1 MTSGLQEIL
10 GNNADGNLPLLQ
22 MVKYAGLFSS
32 TYLLLEI
39 ISTMEYEVCVANLSL
54 TPGMLLTVPP
64 LQVRLIWPSR
74 WSIMKIIFLLNRYTP
89 LIDST
94 LGLSMMLGTTNP
106 HSCDVQF
113 HFLIYSYTI
122 GSFLSETILI
132 ARTLALYEFKPWI
145 VCAMAAIALG
155 VIVPGLYMSH
165 YILSKIQY
173 PSRAVLEIVGCVP
186 SIDDGQ
192 SWVLYMCVLI
202 SETVVIALTVYKM
215 WQTSVDVNQRSLL
228 VWTMYR
234 DGSLYYVVLL
244 ILSIVNLCFMLSAP
258 KAATSIMQ
266 MPLRVV
272 HSTLCTRVLLNLRKV
287 AARLAD
293 MTITFDTPST
303 HPRSRIA
310 FALNDGVGGDGLAT
324 FRSYAEADMV
334 HDLNGDMDLDIDIDI
349 EMDSIDGDGDVDGGG
364 NAGNRG
370 LDSEAR
376 MGTAVNV
383 LGESR
388 GEKGT

>member
-1 MTSGLQEIL
+1 MTSGLAEIL
-10 GNNADGNLPLLQ
+10 GSNADKNLPLLQ

-39 ISTMEYEVCVANLSL
+39 ISTLEDE
-54 TPGMLLTVPP
+54 
-64 LQVRLIWPSR
+64 VRLIWPSR
-74 WSIMKIIFLLNRYTP
+74 WSIMKIIFLLNRYSP

-94 LGLSMMLGTTNP
+94 LGLTMMLGTTDP

-113 HFLIYSYTI
+113 HFLIYTYTI
-122 GSFLSETILI
+122 GSFLSESILI
-132 ARTLALYEFKPWI
+132 ARTLALYEFNPWI
-145 VCAMAAIALG
+145 MCIMATIALG

-165 YILSKIQY
+165 YVLSRIQY
-173 PSRAVLEIVGCVP
+173 PSRAVLEISGCVP
-186 SIDDGQ
+186 SIDDGL

-215 WQTSVDVNQRSLL
+215 WQTSVDLKQRSLL

-244 ILSIVNLCFMLSAP
+244 VLSIVNLCFMLLAP
-258 KAATSIMQ
+258 KAATSIIQ

-293 MTITFDTPST
+293 MTLTLESRSAA
-303 HPRSRIA
+303 HPRSRLA
-310 FALNDGVGGDGLAT
+310 FALDGRGGGGDGDGYAA
-324 FRSYAEADMV
+324 FGSYVDVNMDC
-334 HDLNGDMDLDIDIDI
+334 DLNGEMDLGIDI
-349 EMDSIDGDGDVDGGG
+349 ELDSVDVDADGRDPEAGIGPPEAGIGPPGDGG
-364 NAGNRG
+364 
-370 LDSEAR
+370 
-376 MGTAVNV
+376 
-383 LGESR
+383 
-388 GEKGT
+388 